1 MNKKYRDVVI
11 GILVGVILSAAAY
24 SMMAKPVVAQDIAK
38 GHGLPFTPV
47 RLAMMK
53 QTKLMLEAYQIDADK
68 DGTIDENKM
77 FHGAMKGLVGSVG
90 DPYTRFISPED
101 LEEEQTQLEGEYGG
115 IGMWIAEKDGRV
127 VVIAPI
133 EDTPA
138 DKAGVKPLDE
148 ILKVGD
154 ENVIGKKTD
163 DVAKLLRG
171 EPGEKVTLKIRRKD
185 SDKLLDFTI
194 TREIIKIKTVRTEK
208 DKDVAYIKINS
219 FNLKTDEEV
228 RAAIVQAKKD
238 KAAGILLDLRNNP
251 GGLLDSVVSVTAQF
265 IDGGVVVKTKG
276 RYEQANQIYYAE
288 SGVANILPVVA
299 LVNEGSASAAEI
311 LAGAL
316 KDCGRATIVGMKTF
330 GKGSVQTLF
339 TLPDK
344 SGIFITIARYTTP
357 KGTVIDHKGLEP
369 NVRMGGEPNKDRAGD
384 KQYIKGL
391 AILRKEIAAK
401 R

>member
-1 MNKKYRDVVI
+1 MNKQRTDIIIGIVI
-11 GILVGVILSAAAY
+11 GVLLSVASY
-24 SMMAKPVVAQDIAK
+24 SMAAKPVVAQDLAK
-38 GHGLPFTPV
+38 GQGLPFTPV
-47 RLAMMK
+47 RLAIMK

-68 DGTIDENKM
+68 GGTIDENKM

-90 DPYTRFISPED
+90 DPYTRFVSPEE
-101 LEEEQTQLEGEYGG
+101 LEDEQMQIEGEYGG
-115 IGMWIAEKDGRV
+115 IGMWIAEKDGRI

-138 DKAGVKPLDE
+138 DKAGIKPLDE
-148 ILKVGD
+148 ILRVGD
-154 ENVIGKKTD
+154 QNVLGKKSD
-163 DVAKLLRG
+163 EVAKMLRG
-171 EPGEKVTLKIRRKD
+171 EPGAKVTVKVRRKD
-185 SDKLLDFTI
+185 SDKLLDFTM
-194 TREIIKIKTVRTEK
+194 TREIIKIKTVRMEK
-208 DKDVAYIKINS
+208 DKEIAYIKINS
-219 FNLKTDEEV
+219 FNQKTNSEL
-228 RAAIVQAKKD
+228 AAAMAQAKKD

-251 GGLLDSVVSVTAQF
+251 GGLLDSVVDVTAQF
-265 IDGGVVVKTKG
+265 INGGVVVRTKG
-276 RYEQANQIYYAE
+276 RYEQANHTYNAE
-288 SGVANILPVVA
+288 PGKASKIPVVA

-316 KDCGRATIVGMKTF
+316 KDHKRATIVGMKTF

-339 TLPDK
+339 SLPDK

-369 NVRMGGEPNKDRAGD
+369 DVRMGGEPSRDRKND

-391 AILRKEIAAK
+391 AILRKEIAAS